1 MRNIP
6 YYTFSFAFH
15 LFHFKMG
22 KCKGEN
28 LVRNTESGQIKGELR
43 SNKFNQE
50 ENYYAF
56 HAIPYG
62 KPPINSDRFQRP
74 QPAESWTEVLDASD
88 SNEYKCCYQVC
99 VT

>member
-1 MRNIP
+1 MC
-6 YYTFSFAFH
+6 FS
-15 LFHFKMG
+15 LISI
-22 KCKGEN
+22 GEN
-28 LVRNTESGQIKGELR
+28 LIRDTASGQIKGELR

-50 ENYYAF
+50 ESYYAF

-74 QPAESWTEVLDASD
+74 KPAESWTEVFDASD

-99 VT
+99 VTQKTSFHR